1 MYQGQTIFYQLVEFL
16 PQHAFRKCVNRY
28 QGNYRKRSFS
38 CYDQFLCMA
47 FAQLTF
53 SESLRDIEC
62 CLRAMEEKLY
72 HPGFLDDAH
81 SGNGS
86 SFSNISATVN
96 VIEQKLKLF
105 LDTIQVEE

>member
-1 MYQGQTIFYQLVEFL
+1 
-16 PQHAFRKCVNRY
+16 
-28 QGNYRKRSFS
+28 
-38 CYDQFLCMA
+38 
-47 FAQLTF
+47 
-53 SESLRDIEC
+53 
-62 CLRAMEEKLY
+62 
-72 HPGFLDDAH
+72 LDDAH